1 MPPSADPALEL
12 SSARHGDAAVLSPRG
27 RIDHASAEAFKA
39 ALAPHLERC
48 GPGRPVILDLAGVD
62 YIASVGLRVLMLA
75 SRQAR
80 AQGGTIL
87 VAALQ
92 PLVRE
97 IFDALARLRAGG
109 LTILL
114 VEQMAAQAL
123 ALADRAYVLASGRIT
138 VAGTAAEVRAN
149 PAVIQAYLGRSG
161 GSQGSGAAP

>member
-12 SSARHGDAAVLSPRG
+12 SSARHGDAVVLSPRG

-75 SRQAR
+75 SRQVR
-80 AQGGTIL
+80 AQGGTIV

-97 IFDALARLRAGG
+97 IFEIGKF
-109 LTILL
+109 TL
-114 VEQMAAQAL
+114 VFSCFATVAE
-123 ALADRAYVLASGRIT
+123 ALAD
-138 VAGTAAEVRAN
+138 
-149 PAVIQAYLGRSG
+149 PALRPGPG
-161 GSQGSGAAP
+161 

>member
-1 MPPSADPALEL
+1 MAMSPSADPALQL
-12 SSARHGDAAVLSPRG
+12 SSARHGDAVVLSPRG

-48 GPGRPVILDLAGVD
+48 GPGRPLILDLAGVD

-97 IFDALARLRAGG
+97 IFEISKFTLVFPCFASVADAVADPAAR
-109 LTILL
+109 
-114 VEQMAAQAL
+114 V
-123 ALADRAYVLASGRIT
+123 
-138 VAGTAAEVRAN
+138 
-149 PAVIQAYLGRSG
+149 RSG
-161 GSQGSGAAP
+161 PAGP